1 MRGGA
6 RAGLIAL
13 LCVLGALLVHLAGL
27 PSPLR
32 ATAARAATPAATTA
46 AASPRPAVQPAPAET
61 LPDLAA
67 IERQFQALAQRVSPS
82 VVAICGADSANPEDA
97 TQRAE
102 DLNPDHLA
110 RTLDAVDRTV
120 GTGLI
125 VDADGY
131 ILTNDHVVG
140 HAEQLWVTTDD
151 KKVYPAIIVG
161 SDPRSDLAL
170 LKIPATRLPPVKFA
184 EPSRVRR
191 GQWAVAI
198 GSPYGLASEGE
209 MCMAVGVVSAL
220 GRSLPKL
227 SGKEDRLY
235 SDLIQTTAQ
244 INPGNSGG
252 PLFDLSGQVIGI
264 NTAVI
269 LPQKQ
274 TNGIGFALPITPRLL
289 QTVEDLKQGREIV
302 YAYMGAHVM
311 TPSLRERREAGV
323 EAEYGALIDDVDPQ
337 SPAAAAG
344 LKTGDLIVRVNNE
357 LMLDSDHFIRYVGA
371 SAIGTPIPVK
381 VYRNKQLLTPKVTLT
396 RRKTSVAAVTRESR
410 RFRWRGL
417 LLGPVPANWQPAQSP
432 SSSAAA
438 TASAA
443 KKITAGLMV
452 IGIDPASPMLKQQ
465 GLKVGSVITSV
476 AKHAIADVTEFQRII
491 NDTPPEQ
498 CSLEIEAGADATA
511 QVASSDAP

>member
-1 MRGGA
+1 MGCATMRGGA

-13 LCVLGALLVHLAGL
+13 LCVLGALLVHSAGL
-27 PSPLR
+27 PLPLR
-32 ATAARAATPAATTA
+32 VTQAQAATTGAATAAPSTRQGIP
-46 AASPRPAVQPAPAET
+46 PAPVEG

-82 VVAICGADSANPEDA
+82 VVAISGADSATADDA
-97 TQRAE
+97 AQRAE

-110 RTLDAVDRTV
+110 KMLDAVDRTV

-125 VDADGY
+125 VDSSGY

-151 KKVYPAIIVG
+151 KKVYPAIVVG
-161 SDPRSDLAL
+161 SDPRADLAL
-170 LKIPATRLPPVKFA
+170 LKIPATGLPVVKFA
-184 EPSRVRR
+184 EPGRVRR

-198 GSPYGLASEGE
+198 GSPYGLSSEGE
-209 MCMAVGVVSAL
+209 MCMAVGVVSAM

-227 SGKEDRLY
+227 SGKKDRLY

-252 PLFDLSGQVIGI
+252 PLFDLAGQVIGI

-289 QTVEDLKQGREIV
+289 QSVEDLKQGREII

-311 TPSLRERREAGV
+311 TPTPRERRDAGV
-323 EAEYGALIDDVDPQ
+323 EAEYGALIDEVDAD

-344 LKTGDLIVRVNNE
+344 LKAGDLVVRVNNE
-357 LMLDSDHFIRYVGA
+357 LMLDGEHFIRFVGA
-371 SAIGTPIPVK
+371 SAIGTPMPVK
-381 VYRNKQLLTPKVTLT
+381 VY
-396 RRKTSVAAVTRESR
+396 
-410 RFRWRGL
+410 
-417 LLGPVPANWQPAQSP
+417 
-432 SSSAAA
+432 
-438 TASAA
+438 
-443 KKITAGLMV
+443 
-452 IGIDPASPMLKQQ
+452 
-465 GLKVGSVITSV
+465 
-476 AKHAIADVTEFQRII
+476 
-491 NDTPPEQ
+491 
-498 CSLEIEAGADATA
+498 
-511 QVASSDAP
+511 